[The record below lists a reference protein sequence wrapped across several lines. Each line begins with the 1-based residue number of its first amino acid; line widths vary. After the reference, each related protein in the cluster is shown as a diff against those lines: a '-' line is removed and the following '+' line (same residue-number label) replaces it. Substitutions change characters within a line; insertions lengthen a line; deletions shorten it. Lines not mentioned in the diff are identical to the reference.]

1 VEVAYGEVMAST
13 AGTLWRRV
21 GVAVWVVMLAGLTAV
36 MWSDRMSA
44 WWGDQSSGD
53 AAPAVPEVLEPAVST
68 VLEAR
73 PSTNEADVHVLLWG
87 GLAAVMMLVF
97 PWPSRRARLVGLAGL
112 FAYSVVVEVL
122 QPVLSSRS
130 AAWGDVAGNAAGV
143 GLVAVAVV
151 ATVAFR
157 SAVRPLAARVSGGRW
172 CPGR

>member
-1 VEVAYGEVMAST
+1 
-13 AGTLWRRV
+13 
-21 GVAVWVVMLAGLTAV
+21 
-36 MWSDRMSA
+36 
-44 WWGDQSSGD
+44 
-53 AAPAVPEVLEPAVST
+53 
-68 VLEAR
+68 
-73 PSTNEADVHVLLWG
+73 
-87 GLAAVMMLVF
+87 MLVF

-157 SAVRPLAARVSGGRW
+157 SARAR
-172 CPGR
+172 